1 MKPSIKKIAL
11 IGGRSMG
18 KTTLLTRLLKYT
30 EVELKDNMSLSI
42 DNPGTRKVLAI
53 KNALLK
59 DGKGISATRF
69 EDIVDLSYCIVNKNG
84 VKWII
89 DFKDYPGELFEKFL
103 DYETIKSGRIDKISA
118 DAIKKFLKYLNG
130 CDAAIVL
137 LPAEIIHEYG
147 NNENIKGNLEI
158 YRGVIS
164 NCLDAINKKYG
175 IKIPVALAISKWDR
189 CSGTNFDSYIKN
201 YPYCDFESVLGKT
214 AGDKFLKFPISSF
227 GKDFQEG
234 NPDSIG
240 TPYNVL
246 EMLIALC
253 EKSDETIL
261 QKAKSILKV
270 RKFIFPNLRTIII
283 ESLLKKKVSEPSV
296 IDKISDIIK
305 PYEKKALV
313 NLGYYSSVILI
324 LAFAA
329 CLFQQNKTKSEL
341 IRILEEKN
349 NQTLEGHF
357 AKQKDFCDFKKN
369 VIDRRLYNF
378 SNYGIQGMP
387 ILDCYTP
394 VINKFKD
401 YERKFIQRNTDSLL
415 KELQKLE
422 DNPKYEYKDRL
433 SIANERESIINK
445 YIESEIFIDDSY
457 FTNDGKR
464 NLKEQINEIKKF
476 KDYLAKYDPW
486 EKAFMNLPGKDSDK
500 YLRSLC
506 EFFSTHD
513 GSGKRYDDEE
523 EYKDKKSEIDLLKA
537 KFHEDLNQTINKAK
551 LCINSIEDIYS
562 EDKIKYDHRVD
573 KLKKSKEELQKI
585 LKKLPTDSRTYEK
598 DLDGRA
604 YEKDLKTF
612 EDSLKTLEGK
622 LTNLEENKD
631 FYKDY
636 EALEQNDRIK
646 INEFLQKYEAKYTSK
661 DEVFKFLI
669 ELNDKKYKYW
679 QEEYTKL
686 CKSENS
692 QYAHSYDIFI
702 TDFPLR
708 EYDLKDREYKSI
720 KQRLTKVEETF
731 KNEMIKGM
739 PQFDENAKFKDKEKF
754 LINKREYILKYK
766 SKFSAEGWK
775 NIREKEI
782 LDLSQRIKD
791 LGKYVKIEKDYDYIK
806 TNIGNKK
813 ILIFIDDFLH
823 KYKNEEYPKAISY
836 IEYVQENEKS
846 LKSKIKEEISSII
859 DLSNIPDITAC
870 EEVISYVKTK
880 KMKCENL
887 LKRLPASYKNER
899 NELNRIITSLDFELK
914 VANLLKINKEK
925 HHGDNVLLLNEL
937 LSLPNTDRPR
947 FDGRFNDLIQGT
959 RQAVESE
966 IYSKL
971 NGKGVPSEELDN
983 LETRA
988 TIYREYIYKIRGPE
1002 DFRKGLTSKYND
1014 IKAKIGTIR
1023 RKQDFDNALKDYN
1036 SKIHMTKDIK
1046 IKKIEDIIRKF
1057 SDFELVKSEITSL
1070 KQELER
1076 IKVSAE
1082 RDKIK
1087 IEADKI
1093 LKSAP
1098 ADRSKAVLKKYRSE
1112 LSKCKE
1118 KAEAYK
1124 MDELISILESK
1135 IDSIDIL
1142 IGSVT
1147 IEDIE
1152 KAFVE
1157 YKNDSNSDNNT
1168 LLKDKIESF
1177 DVNKNKSE
1185 LDVFEK
1191 LNKEYNEYKKTK
1203 ENLIKTYSDFCSNKD
1218 KRSFDDFYRA
1228 SNNNDLLGDKE
1239 CKTYLDWARSVKEFI
1254 EYKKV
1259 MSVKLINID
1268 FSRGN
1273 FKSSEIYKNFMSP
1286 VELQLEVN
1294 DISLLKD
1301 EELDSET
1308 FEGYKAIG
1316 NVSALD
1322 TINVKYQNTR
1332 GHNSKVASNSVSIYK
1347 LIVAAKQSG
1356 NCRHTFEDNSVE
1368 GNPSITLEFSG
1379 FPTYGG
1385 DL

>member
-1 MKPSIKKIAL
+1 
-11 IGGRSMG
+11 
-18 KTTLLTRLLKYT
+18 
-30 EVELKDNMSLSI
+30 
-42 DNPGTRKVLAI
+42 
-53 KNALLK
+53 
-59 DGKGISATRF
+59 
-69 EDIVDLSYCIVNKNG
+69 
-84 VKWII
+84 
-89 DFKDYPGELFEKFL
+89 
-103 DYETIKSGRIDKISA
+103 
-118 DAIKKFLKYLNG
+118 
-130 CDAAIVL
+130 
-137 LPAEIIHEYG
+137 
-147 NNENIKGNLEI
+147 
-158 YRGVIS
+158 
-164 NCLDAINKKYG
+164 
-175 IKIPVALAISKWDR
+175 
-189 CSGTNFDSYIKN
+189 
-201 YPYCDFESVLGKT
+201 
-214 AGDKFLKFPISSF
+214 
-227 GKDFQEG
+227 
-234 NPDSIG
+234 
-240 TPYNVL
+240 
-246 EMLIALC
+246 
-253 EKSDETIL
+253 
-261 QKAKSILKV
+261 
-270 RKFIFPNLRTIII
+270 
-283 ESLLKKKVSEPSV
+283 
-296 IDKISDIIK
+296 
-305 PYEKKALV
+305 
-313 NLGYYSSVILI
+313 
-324 LAFAA
+324 
-329 CLFQQNKTKSEL
+329 
-341 IRILEEKN
+341 
-349 NQTLEGHF
+349 
-357 AKQKDFCDFKKN
+357 
-369 VIDRRLYNF
+369 
-378 SNYGIQGMP
+378 
-387 ILDCYTP
+387 
-394 VINKFKD
+394 
-401 YERKFIQRNTDSLL
+401 
-415 KELQKLE
+415 
-422 DNPKYEYKDRL
+422 
-433 SIANERESIINK
+433 
-445 YIESEIFIDDSY
+445 
-457 FTNDGKR
+457 
-464 NLKEQINEIKKF
+464 
-476 KDYLAKYDPW
+476 
-486 EKAFMNLPGKDSDK
+486 
-500 YLRSLC
+500 
-506 EFFSTHD
+506 
-513 GSGKRYDDEE
+513 
-523 EYKDKKSEIDLLKA
+523 
-537 KFHEDLNQTINKAK
+537 
-551 LCINSIEDIYS
+551 
-562 EDKIKYDHRVD
+562 
-573 KLKKSKEELQKI
+573 
-585 LKKLPTDSRTYEK
+585 
-598 DLDGRA
+598 
-604 YEKDLKTF
+604 
-612 EDSLKTLEGK
+612 
-622 LTNLEENKD
+622 
-631 FYKDY
+631 
-636 EALEQNDRIK
+636 
-646 INEFLQKYEAKYTSK
+646 
-661 DEVFKFLI
+661 
-669 ELNDKKYKYW
+669 
-679 QEEYTKL
+679 
-686 CKSENS
+686 
-692 QYAHSYDIFI
+692 
-702 TDFPLR
+702 
-708 EYDLKDREYKSI
+708 
-720 KQRLTKVEETF
+720 
-731 KNEMIKGM
+731 
-739 PQFDENAKFKDKEKF
+739 
-754 LINKREYILKYK
+754 
-766 SKFSAEGWK
+766 
-775 NIREKEI
+775 
-782 LDLSQRIKD
+782 
-791 LGKYVKIEKDYDYIK
+791 
-806 TNIGNKK
+806 
-813 ILIFIDDFLH
+813 
-823 KYKNEEYPKAISY
+823 
-836 IEYVQENEKS
+836 
-846 LKSKIKEEISSII
+846 
-859 DLSNIPDITAC
+859 
-870 EEVISYVKTK
+870 
-880 KMKCENL
+880 MKCENL

-1332 GHNSKVASNSVSIYK
+1332 GRNSKVASKSVDIYE

-1356 NCRHTFEDNSVE
+1356 NCRHTFEDNTVE